1 MCTGLLQ
8 SRWETP
14 NFPPAL
20 QSRVLLLHI
29 AELILKQEDKGASW
43 AMRSTDI
50 YVGQPPGDRRGTVD
64 ASMTERNRS
73 ERTGSRQTPL
83 TLLMVPWGLLSLG
96 SQVHPI

>member
-1 MCTGLLQ
+1 MCTGLLR

-20 QSRVLLLHI
+20 QSQLLLLYI
-29 AELILKQEDKGASW
+29 AELILKQEDKGSSW

-50 YVGQPPGDRRGTVD
+50 YEGQPPGDRRGTID
-64 ASMTERNRS
+64 ASMTERNHS
-73 ERTGSRQTPL
+73 ELMESRQTPV
-83 TLLMVPWGLLSLG
+83 TLLMVPWGLLSPG